1 MTAQAVRLELNKAVQ
16 FPEELREN
24 VKLRNLTMIDGEYYV
39 VPQSI
44 GLPEIGAVVAVGN
57 TLDEAMEKVKGY
69 AEKVEGYFLDVFPD
83 ALDGG
88 QEEIKKLNSIG
99 IRI

>member
-1 MTAQAVRLELNKAVQ
+1 
-16 FPEELREN
+16 
-24 VKLRNLTMIDGEYYV
+24 
-39 VPQSI
+39 
-44 GLPEIGAVVAVGN
+44 VAVGN